1 MQNFST
7 AVAIGTPKAN
17 GTAPQIF
24 SLANTTTTS
33 FDYWVETAGTA
44 LRYFVIGRQQL
55 WGGSAAPSGYAAIA
69 VLPTAFDTINYVAV
83 GIGSLT
89 ADDSAYTKIVSML
102 KELSTTTQIV
112 FRTSLETSP
121 TVYYL
126 AVGV

>member
-1 MQNFST
+1 MNK
-7 AVAIGTPKAN
+7 P
-17 GTAPQIF
+17 
-24 SLANTTTTS
+24 L
-33 FDYWVETAGTA
+33 DMLHLLY
-44 LRYFVIGRQQL
+44 RL

-89 ADDSAYTKIVSML
+89 ADDSTYTKTVSML

>member
-1 MQNFST
+1 MEEMFQTVIAGYFIFCLQN
-7 AVAIGTPKAN
+7 
-17 GTAPQIF
+17 
-24 SLANTTTTS
+24 
-33 FDYWVETAGTA
+33 
-44 LRYFVIGRQQL
+44 RL

-89 ADDSAYTKIVSML
+89 ADDSAYTKTVSML